1 MAGLMTA
8 LALRESG
15 VFTTIDVFEQ
25 TRTPSTAGAGLN
37 IPPNAARLARWLG
50 VDLDGG
56 DPKGPHGAVDGGRAA
71 ILSETRMV
79 WEDGS
84 ITRKPL
90 DHNTSANDNA
100 GFHHMHRLDLLMCLH
115 KRVLEFAP
123 ETGVNCPIQVH
134 MAKRLEAVSQDEES
148 VTVTFSDGTT
158 ETGDLLIGADGVD
171 SQVLEAVW
179 PGVSTKRWTEVV
191 VYRGLVP
198 RDKVAAARKPD
209 GSPLDYNPI
218 ETMSMDTR
226 ETPTAQHLTYWV
238 RGGELL
244 NVWLAYYE
252 PNAEEFEREEGDW
265 FPADRDEMVG
275 NMSKAFEGDPRHDD
289 VVALTSLMEN
299 PTKWGL
305 YDRDALENWTEGRV
319 GLVGDAAHPMLP
331 TFGQGAAQ
339 AFEDAAA
346 LGKCFELHGTDIYR
360 ALLHYERVRYYR
372 ATRFQFASKFLFKHL
387 EPADSPERRKILAAV
402 NERDYPVF
410 DHTERA
416 GSDDSWI
423 YAFDAREI
431 GDKLPIRKLG
441 PWDFRSRNEAL
452 KSARREI
459 ATSLWKP
466 AKPWTGDRPV
476 TREELAQHAT
486 FDDCWVVIRGKV
498 YDFTEWKD
506 HHPGGP
512 FVARMYGGKD
522 ATAEFGEYHSRLAE
536 RHMEHFCV
544 GPLVGAPAERA
555 GDAVGGR
562 AVHDLTGR
570 RPMQREG
577 QPRSE
582 ARCGSPGELE
592 QGLAGE
598 SDVPAHHRLGGL
610 RVACLDRME
619 ELVVELIRARVE
631 RQEDAAD
638 GREESRAHVVD
649 GGDQHRI
656 AGRLGDAVVKIGV
669 DRDEARWRPGGIR
682 VGDEIVH
689 RRDQSSQPGEVLGC
703 ASLRGQ
709 PCRRRL
715 DRETEVDDDL
725 HLGQSLA
732 QVAGDLLAARARRD
746 DDRASVAPAPDLH
759 EPLALQHA
767 DRLADRR
774 ARHAELL
781 RQLALGR
788 KPRTRVESP
797 ELDRP
802 PHLFEH
808 ELMTR
813 GPPDHIQRA
822 DRTAFFHR
830 AKIRA

>member
-25 TRTPSTAGAGLN
+25 TSTPSTAGAGLN
-37 IPPNAARLARWLG
+37 IPPNAARLCRWLG

-56 DPKGPHGAVDGGRAA
+56 DPKGPDGAVDGGRAA

-90 DHNTSANDNA
+90 DHTTSAGDNA
-100 GFHHMHRLDLLMCLH
+100 GFHHMHRLDLLMALY
-115 KRVLEFAP
+115 KRVFEFAP

-134 MAKRLEAVSQDEES
+134 MTKRLEAVSQDDES
-148 VTVTFSDGTT
+148 VTVTFSDGTM
-158 ETGDLLIGADGVD
+158 ETGDLLIGADGVN
-171 SQVLEAVW
+171 SRVLDAVW

-209 GSPLDYNPI
+209 GSPLDHNPI

-252 PNAEEFEREEGDW
+252 PNADEFEREEGDW
-265 FPADRDEMVG
+265 FPADREEMVG
-275 NMSKAFEGDPRHDD
+275 HMSAAFEGDPRHDD
-289 VVALTSLMEN
+289 VVALTTLMEK

-346 LGKCFELHGTDIYR
+346 LGKCFELHGSDIYR

-387 EPADSPERRKILAAV
+387 EPEDSPQRRQILAAV

-441 PWDFRSRNEAL
+441 PWDFRSRRRRSRAPAGRSPPASGSRRSHGPATGPSPARSSRSTRRSTTAGSSSAARSTTSPSGRTTTRAGRSWPACTAARTPRRSSASTTAGSPSGTWSSSA
-452 KSARREI
+452 SARSSAPPPSAPDHPTGL
-459 ATSLWKP
+459 AT
-466 AKPWTGDRPV
+466 R
-476 TREELAQHAT
+476 
-486 FDDCWVVIRGKV
+486 
-498 YDFTEWKD
+498 
-506 HHPGGP
+506 
-512 FVARMYGGKD
+512 
-522 ATAEFGEYHSRLAE
+522 RL
-536 RHMEHFCV
+536 RR
-544 GPLVGAPAERA
+544 LVG
-555 GDAVGGR
+555 
-562 AVHDLTGR
+562 
-570 RPMQREG
+570 
-577 QPRSE
+577 
-582 ARCGSPGELE
+582 
-592 QGLAGE
+592 
-598 SDVPAHHRLGGL
+598 
-610 RVACLDRME
+610 
-619 ELVVELIRARVE
+619 
-631 RQEDAAD
+631 
-638 GREESRAHVVD
+638 
-649 GGDQHRI
+649 
-656 AGRLGDAVVKIGV
+656 
-669 DRDEARWRPGGIR
+669 
-682 VGDEIVH
+682 
-689 RRDQSSQPGEVLGC
+689 
-703 ASLRGQ
+703 
-709 PCRRRL
+709 
-715 DRETEVDDDL
+715 
-725 HLGQSLA
+725 
-732 QVAGDLLAARARRD
+732 
-746 DDRASVAPAPDLH
+746 
-759 EPLALQHA
+759 
-767 DRLADRR
+767 
-774 ARHAELL
+774 
-781 RQLALGR
+781 
-788 KPRTRVESP
+788 
-797 ELDRP
+797 
-802 PHLFEH
+802 
-808 ELMTR
+808 
-813 GPPDHIQRA
+813 
-822 DRTAFFHR
+822 
-830 AKIRA
+830 